1 MDGVL
6 VPSWPKRT
14 KVAHMKV
21 PSMYGG
27 SHEATNRTREPFV
40 PSVFVTPTTLQSLP
54 ACGERNFVYIRCIF
68 MLARNL
74 TIFRKTRS
82 IKVYGVRGLMYD
94 LKRPRILF
102 TINVLTQTGKK
113 RVETRVF
120 QYVVHALVM

>member
-1 MDGVL
+1 
-6 VPSWPKRT
+6 
-14 KVAHMKV
+14 
-21 PSMYGG
+21 
-27 SHEATNRTREPFV
+27 
-40 PSVFVTPTTLQSLP
+40 
-54 ACGERNFVYIRCIF
+54 